1 MATSSPHRAVRC
13 LEGNGHRHLTGQPA
27 RRGIL
32 EDVGIAAGY
41 REWAPPPALHSV
53 LACLWSSRI
62 PAELSPPGQP
72 DTLVLPDGCADI
84 IWQHGRGAF
93 VAGPDTG
100 PVAVPPEPGVV
111 LVGARF
117 RPGTGGGLLGVPLS
131 ELRDQ
136 RVDLADL
143 RPELDRA
150 LPADLGPDQAAGRL
164 TRLTGQLAEA
174 TAADRAV
181 RRACHLL
188 ASPAAR
194 TEYVSD
200 EVGLSPRQ
208 LRRRCEAAVGYG
220 PKMLQRVLRFRRFV
234 SLVDATGGVT
244 DLAGA
249 AVASGY
255 SDQPH
260 LTRETVRLAGLTPAA
275 LIRTRHPQV
284 ASGSAIIAVPTRR
297 NPIRA

>member
-1 MATSSPHRAVRC
+1 M
-13 LEGNGHRHLTGQPA
+13 
-27 RRGIL
+27 
-32 EDVGIAAGY
+32 GIAAGY
-41 REWAPPPALHSV
+41 REWAPPPALRSA

-62 PAELSPPGQP
+62 LAGPGQPVPP

-100 PVAVPPEPGVV
+100 PVAVPAEPGAV
-111 LVGARF
+111 LVGVRF
-117 RPGTGGGLLGVPLS
+117 RPGVGGGLLGVPLS

-150 LPADLGPDQAAGRL
+150 LPADLGADQAVGHL

-174 TAADRAV
+174 TAADPAV

-194 TEYVSD
+194 TEYISD

-244 DLAGA
+244 DLAEA
-249 AVASGY
+249 AVTSGY
-255 SDQPH
+255 ADQPH
-260 LTRETVRLAGLTPAA
+260 LTRETVQLAGLTPAA

-297 NPIRA
+297 KPIRA

>member
-1 MATSSPHRAVRC
+1 LKETAIAAAP
-13 LEGNGHRHLTGQPA
+13 GPA

-41 REWAPPPALHSV
+41 REWAPPPALQPV
-53 LACLWSSRI
+53 LACLWSSRV
-62 PAELSPPGQP
+62 PAELSSPGQA

-84 IWQHGRGAF
+84 IWQHGRAAF

-100 PVAVPPEPGVV
+100 PVAVPTEPGAV
-111 LVGARF
+111 LVGVRF
-117 RPGTGGGLLGVPLS
+117 RPGAGGGLLGVPLS

-150 LPADLGPDQAAGRL
+150 LPADLDPDQAVGRL
-164 TRLTGQLAEA
+164 TRLTGQLAQA

-244 DLAGA
+244 DLAEA
-249 AVASGY
+249 AVTSGY
-255 SDQPH
+255 ADQPH
-260 LTRETVRLAGLTPAA
+260 LTRETVQLAGLTPAA

-297 NPIRA
+297 KPIRA

>member
-1 MATSSPHRAVRC
+1 MKETAIAAAP
-13 LEGNGHRHLTGQPA
+13 GPA

-41 REWAPPPALHSV
+41 REWAPPPALRPV

-62 PAELSPPGQP
+62 PAELSSPGQP

-100 PVAVPPEPGVV
+100 PVAVPAEPGAV
-111 LVGARF
+111 LVGVRF
-117 RPGTGGGLLGVPLS
+117 RPGAGGLLGVPLS

-143 RPELDRA
+143 RPELDQA
-150 LPADLGPDQAAGRL
+150 LPADLDTEQAVGRL
-164 TRLTGQLAEA
+164 TRLAGQLAEA

-244 DLAGA
+244 DLAEA
-249 AVASGY
+249 AATSGY
-255 SDQPH
+255 ADQPH
-260 LTRETVRLAGLTPAA
+260 LTRETVQLAGLTPAA

-297 NPIRA
+297 KPIRA

>member
-1 MATSSPHRAVRC
+1 MATISPHRPVRC
-13 LEGNGHRHLTGQPA
+13 LEGNGHRRLTRHPA

-41 REWAPPPALHSV
+41 REWAPPPALHPV

-62 PAELSPPGQP
+62 PPGQP

-84 IWQHGRGAF
+84 IWQDGRGAF

-100 PVAVPPEPGVV
+100 PVAVPTEPGAV
-111 LVGARF
+111 LVGVRF
-117 RPGTGGGLLGVPLS
+117 RPGVGGGLLGVPLS

-150 LPADLGPDQAAGRL
+150 LPADLDADQAAGRL

-194 TEYVSD
+194 TEYISD

-244 DLAGA
+244 DLAEA
-249 AVASGY
+249 AVTSGY
-255 SDQPH
+255 ADQPH
-260 LTRETVRLAGLTPAA
+260 LTRETVQLAGLTPAA

-297 NPIRA
+297 KPIRA